1 MRHNLPVTGREH
13 PFPDGLAIVTVTD
26 LQGRITYANPA
37 FVEISGFCEAEL
49 LGQPHN
55 LVRHPDM
62 PPEAF
67 RDLWATIEAGRP
79 WSGLVKNRRK
89 NGDHYWVHAHAT
101 PIVRDGCTVGY
112 LSVRTPP
119 QREQVQA
126 AEALYARLAADAAA
140 GRRRIALDGGRV
152 VRDDALGRLLRR
164 LRLGV
169 PAQLALAALAA
180 TAGSALATL
189 WQPLAGAAA
198 ALVAAVALTAFVR
211 HRLVAPLARC
221 VADARTL
228 AAGDLTT
235 RVATAAGGPVGE
247 LQQALAQMAA
257 NLRAIAGDV
266 RAEVGQL
273 RHAVAE
279 IAAGNGELSA
289 RTESQAANLQQTA
302 ASMEQISGTARNCAS
317 AAAQG
322 AQTAARLGELTTQGQ
337 AAVQVVTEA
346 MAAIDASAQRMREV
360 IGVVEGVA
368 FQTNILALNAA
379 VESARAGEAGRGFA
393 VVASEV
399 RALAQRSSEAAHDI
413 KRLIAE
419 SAQRVQAGNT
429 QTATAAQRMHDV
441 VAAVQGVG
449 GVLTTVSGATH
460 EQQQGI
466 AQVSEAVAQID
477 GITQQNA
484 AMVEELAASAQALAT
499 RALCT
504 ERAVRLLRLHAGD
517 ATLAEADAVAL
528 RREGGSPQATAKRVP
543 LPA

>member
-1 MRHNLPVTGREH
+1 MRHNLPVTGREY
-13 PFPDGLAIVTVTD
+13 PFPQGLSIVTVTD
-26 LQGRITYANPA
+26 LKGRITYANPA
-37 FVEISGFCEAEL
+37 FVELSGYTEAEL

-67 RDLWATIEAGRP
+67 RDLWATVGAGRP

-89 NGDHYWVHAHAT
+89 DGDHYWVQANAT
-101 PIVRDGCTVGY
+101 PIVRDGRTVGY

-126 AEALYARLAADAAA
+126 AEALYARLAADTSA

-152 VRDDALGRLLRR
+152 VRDDALARLLRR
-164 LRLGV
+164 LRPGLQ
-169 PAQLALAALAA
+169 AQLGLAALAA
-180 TAGSALATL
+180 TIGSALAT
-189 WQPLAGAAA
+189 WWHPLAGVAT
-198 ALVAAVALTAFVR
+198 ALLAVAAVTMLAR
-211 HRLVAPLARC
+211 HRLVAPLTRC
-221 VADARTL
+221 IADARAL
-228 AAGDLTT
+228 AAGELTT
-235 RVATAAGGPVGE
+235 KVATDAGGPVGD
-247 LQQALAQMAA
+247 LQQALAQMTA

-266 RAEVGQL
+266 RAEVEQL

-279 IAAGNGELSA
+279 IAAGNGDLST

-302 ASMEQISGTARNCAS
+302 ASMEQIAGSARNCA

-322 AQTAARLGELTTQGQ
+322 AQTAARLGAVTGQGQ
-337 AAVQVVTEA
+337 AAVQAVTEA
-346 MAAIDASAQRMREV
+346 MAAIDASARRMTEM

-393 VVASEV
+393 VVAGEV
-399 RALAQRSSEAAHDI
+399 RALARRTAEAAGDI

-419 SAQRVQAGNT
+419 SAQRVQAGNA
-429 QTATAAQRMHDV
+429 QTTTAAQRMQDV
-441 VAAVQGVG
+441 VGAMHGVG
-449 GVLTTVSGATH
+449 GMLGEVAGATH

-477 GITQQNA
+477 GLTQQNA
-484 AMVEELAASAQALAT
+484 AMVEQLAASAQALAA
-499 RALCT
+499 RALHT
-504 ERAVRLLRLHAGD
+504 ERAVRLLRLHASD

-528 RREGGSPQATAKRVP
+528 RRDGGSPQAAPQRVP
-543 LPA
+543 AAA